1 MTNIEQRSGA
11 ALAVFFGWA
20 RHRVLLRFAMIIWDH
35 FALTSATVIR
45 SA

>member
-1 MTNIEQRSGA
+1 MANIEERSGA
-11 ALAVFFGWA
+11 ALAVFFGWE
-20 RHRVLLRFAMIIWDH
+20 RHRILLRFAMTILDH